1 MSKKKSLR
9 YLDMDP
15 YQLTGV
21 RAFFEE
27 SKALSQIRSISAL
40 WQEQTE
46 GVRAALSA
54 INSANAFNQQ
64 LSGITSALSSYQA
77 AMDSLRFPT
86 EGIRTILSSYQNSV
100 AALGYPS
107 MDAHS
112 AVSAIQS
119 HIDIFQNSVGK
130 IHNIYSPITEYSKH
144 LDGIFDKSFASLL
157 KTQSSITDVISGMD
171 LSAFSIL
178 SEALPNSIFEQEWFE
193 NLTVNDISEIYE
205 NEDFAEDVA
214 EELREIIEKK
224 DFSVDKNWSAE
235 KKAKWYTALRYLCVI
250 IMFLASPVVDYTT
263 DKALNTFGITEFWN
277 ETGIYE
283 YIDAFFDS
291 FNKETVTEEEAKKTV
306 DTTKTGNI
314 SKQKREDLL
323 AKIKE
328 IRTFISAAPQDENTG
343 NLLSYLSELEK
354 DVNGKKYGL
363 VFEEH
368 REEIDEVLDTHTPIL
383 TEDEELFID
392 NGGQM
397 NFLIEGDNLASLKL
411 LQKTHKNSID
421 LIYIDPPYNTGN
433 NDFIYDDCYVDTED
447 GFKHSKWISFMS
459 KRLEIARSLLTEKG
473 VIFIQI
479 SDIELAQ
486 LRLMCD
492 SVFGEENFLNIIS
505 VNMKNI
511 AGASGGGEDKRF
523 KKNCEYILVYAK
535 NYSLMPLF
543 NGSYEY
549 REIYSVVE
557 QYRNEGKNWHY
568 TSVLVEKGDKEYIG
582 STVDGNGDEI
592 KVYKRVNAIVK
603 SVRQVMQDEGISE
616 KDVYYKYGDRIFEA
630 KDAQSSIRT
639 RVKDAKKKY
648 HIVDD
653 IVSIEYVP
661 KTGKNKGTLYEQFY
675 KGDKCR
681 LFAWLKDI
689 SEEIDG
695 TLYKKDLQ
703 GTFWDYTSRINN
715 LTKEGNVEFGN
726 GKKPVDLLKRII
738 SLYPSSN
745 ISILDF
751 FAGSGSTGHAVIAQN
766 LEDDGNRQF
775 ILCTNNQND
784 ICREKTYKRLSNV
797 INGYTNGN
805 GKVFK
810 AMPASLKYYKV
821 DYIPVSERMYYE
833 YADELLR
840 HIREL
845 VELENGVNF
854 TNNAEIAIV
863 LTDEELE
870 DFIANIDDFSKCK
883 KLYMGH
889 DLLPDEEQ
897 EQAISSHEI
906 EVNIIPDYYYR
917 DLQEG

>member
-1 MSKKKSLR
+1 MNEFSKEINHNLYVSYSDKIIPTVMTKSYKKERFCMS
-9 YLDMDP
+9 
-15 YQLTGV
+15 T
-21 RAFFEE
+21 
-27 SKALSQIRSISAL
+27 
-40 WQEQTE
+40 
-46 GVRAALSA
+46 
-54 INSANAFNQQ
+54 
-64 LSGITSALSSYQA
+64 
-77 AMDSLRFPT
+77 
-86 EGIRTILSSYQNSV
+86 
-100 AALGYPS
+100 
-107 MDAHS
+107 
-112 AVSAIQS
+112 
-119 HIDIFQNSVGK
+119 
-130 IHNIYSPITEYSKH
+130 
-144 LDGIFDKSFASLL
+144 
-157 KTQSSITDVISGMD
+157 
-171 LSAFSIL
+171 
-178 SEALPNSIFEQEWFE
+178 
-193 NLTVNDISEIYE
+193 
-205 NEDFAEDVA
+205 
-214 EELREIIEKK
+214 
-224 DFSVDKNWSAE
+224 
-235 KKAKWYTALRYLCVI
+235 
-250 IMFLASPVVDYTT
+250 
-263 DKALNTFGITEFWN
+263 
-277 ETGIYE
+277 
-283 YIDAFFDS
+283 
-291 FNKETVTEEEAKKTV
+291 
-306 DTTKTGNI
+306 NI

-368 REEIDEVLDTHTPIL
+368 REEIDEVLDTHTPVL
-383 TEDEELFID
+383 TEDEERFID

-433 NDFIYDDCYVDTED
+433 KDFIYDDCYVDTED
-447 GFKHSKWISFMS
+447 GFRHSKWISFMS
-459 KRLEIARSLLTEKG
+459 KRLEIARSLLAEKG

-492 SVFGEENFLNIIS
+492 SVFGEENFLNVIS

-543 NGSYEY
+543 NGPYEY

-639 RVKDAKKKY
+639 RVKEAKKKF

-661 KTGKNKGTLYEQFY
+661 KTGKNKGALYEQFY

-695 TLYKKDLQ
+695 SLYKKDLQ

-726 GKKPVDLLKRII
+726 GKKPIDLLKRII

-745 ISILDF
+745 ISVLDF

-797 INGYTNGN
+797 INGYTNEN
-805 GKVFK
+805 GKVFE

-833 YADELLR
+833 YADELLH

-863 LTDEELE
+863 LTEEELE
-870 DFIANIDDFSKCK
+870 DFIANIDGFSKCK

-889 DLLPDEEQ
+889 DLLPTEEQ

-906 EVNIIPDYYYR
+906 EVNIIPDYYYK